1 MINYFPKYFTSKAIS
16 LYLGVLFFCS
26 LLFFSL
32 ALPLIWMTFGVVEVV
47 CFFYFSN
54 LLTKKWSQI
63 SPKLFIKRL
72 FKTALIIR
80 LVWVV
85 FSYFFYTAMTGKPF
99 EFGSADAFNYHK
111 RAIWIK
117 SLIEIQYFKPY
128 FDFVHE
134 GFSDS
139 GYATYLGLVYYIT
152 DSSIFI
158 ARLLK
163 ALYSAY
169 MCVLIYKLATR
180 NFGEQVGRMAAIFC
194 MLMPNMIYYTGMHL
208 KEVEM
213 VFLTVFFVERADVML
228 RNKNFNFT
236 EIAPPLVLAA
246 SLFFLRTVLGA
257 TALFALFS
265 ALMFSSTK
273 VVGIGKRIVLMV
285 WVLGAVGYFVGG
297 SLATEVEQ
305 VWNLRE
311 NNQKN
316 SMKMRTVEKN
326 GNKFSKYASTAVF
339 APLIFVIPFPTIV
352 NTPDQE
358 NQQLINGGNFVN
370 NIMAFFVIFAMFW
383 IVKNNKWRDYILI
396 GSFTIGYLIVIA
408 MSAFAQSERFH
419 QPAMP
424 FLLIFAAFGISK
436 VTNKTKI
443 LFTWYMVFIFA
454 AIVAWSWFKLAG
466 RGLA

>member
-1 MINYFPKYFTSKAIS
+1 MINYFPKYFTSKAIY

-26 LLFFSL
+26 LLFFSE
-32 ALPLIWMTFGVVEVV
+32 ALPLIWMVFGVAEVV
-47 CFFYFSN
+47 GFFYFSN

-72 FKTALIIR
+72 FTTALIIR
-80 LVWVV
+80 LIWVI
-85 FSYFFYTAMTGKPF
+85 FAYFFYTAMTGKPF
-99 EFGSADAFNYHK
+99 EFDSADALNYHN

-117 SLIEIQYFKPY
+117 GLLEIQYFKPY
-128 FDFVHE
+128 FDFAHE
-134 GFSDS
+134 GYSDA
-139 GYATYLGLVYYIT
+139 GYPTYLGIVYYFT
-152 DSSIFI
+152 DSSII
-158 ARLLK
+158 IVRILK
-163 ALYSAY
+163 ALISAY
-169 MCVLIYKLATR
+169 TCVLIYKLAIR
-180 NFGEQVGRMAAIFC
+180 NFGEQAGRMAAIFC
-194 MLMPNMIYYTGMHL
+194 MLMPNLIYYTGLHV

-228 RNKNFNFT
+228 RNKNFNFA
-236 EIAPPLVLAA
+236 EIAPPLILAA

-273 VVGIGKRIVLMV
+273 VVGVGKRIVLMA

-297 SLATEVEQ
+297 SMSNEVEQ
-305 VWNLRE
+305 VWNDRQ
-311 NNQKN
+311 NNQKQ
-316 SMKMRTVEKN
+316 SMDWRTVRQN

-339 APLIFVIPFPTIV
+339 APLIFIIPFPTIV
-352 NTPDQE
+352 NTPDQD
-358 NQQLINGGNFVN
+358 NQQMINGGNFVN
-370 NIMAFFVIFAMFW
+370 NIMAFFSIFGLLW

-396 GSFTIGYLIVIA
+396 GSLTIGYLIVIA

-424 FLLIFAAFGISK
+424 FLLMFAAFGISK
-436 VTNKTKI
+436 ITNKSKTYFI
-443 LFTWYMVFIFA
+443 WYMVFIFA
-454 AIVAWSWFKLAG
+454 AIVGWSWFKLAG